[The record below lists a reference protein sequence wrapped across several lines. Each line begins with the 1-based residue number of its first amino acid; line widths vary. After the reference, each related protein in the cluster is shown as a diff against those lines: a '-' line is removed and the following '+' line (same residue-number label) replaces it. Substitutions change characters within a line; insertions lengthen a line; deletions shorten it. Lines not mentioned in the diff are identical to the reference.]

1 MKVICLQCGH
11 EFELTGVCNDELGW
25 HTTCPKC
32 DGSFDVEINEE
43 TLMLVIEDAKR
54 YCKGELELDLNDDVW
69 EAWDYR
75 EDLEGAFSIDTKGF
89 NERIISISEAKNR
102 GIDVRRC
109 CDECGISYVG

>member
-32 DGSFDVEINEE
+32 GGSFDVEMNEE

-54 YCKGELELDLNDDVW
+54 YCKGELELDLIDGVW
-69 EAWDYR
+69 IAMDYR
-75 EDLEGAFSIDTKGF
+75 EELEGAFSIDVDTF
-89 NERIISISEAKNR
+89 DDEIISVSEAER
-102 GIDVRRC
+102 QGIDVIRC
-109 CDECGISYVG
+109 CDECDISYVG